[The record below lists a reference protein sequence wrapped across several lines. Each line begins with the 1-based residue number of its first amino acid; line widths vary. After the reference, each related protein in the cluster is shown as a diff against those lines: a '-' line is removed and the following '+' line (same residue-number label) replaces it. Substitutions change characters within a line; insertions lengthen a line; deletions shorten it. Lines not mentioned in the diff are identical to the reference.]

1 MYLAYKLPVKKYR
14 QNRSKEKEL
23 EVQTKNYSSKISRR
37 NWIVGR
43 GRGGTL
49 IHGAHWYS
57 IYISKP
63 INATQSGT
71 SLECSRAFTRMTVVT
86 PFAASLPLDLNGH

>member
-1 MYLAYKLPVKKYR
+1 MGFSIIPK
-14 QNRSKEKEL
+14 KEL
-23 EVQTKNYSSKISRR
+23 LFLEFRTLNRVVNKKLVETWEI
-37 NWIVGR
+37 GR

-71 SLECSRAFTRMTVVT
+71 SLECSRTFTRMTVVT
-86 PFAASLPLDLNGH
+86 SLAASLPLGLNGH